1 MKKMMM
7 ALSLALLWVASLF
20 AQGEGTNIDNTFRF
34 VYADGT
40 EVPNGT
46 VLNLTKMEQDLFD
59 EWQINSGLYVENTS
73 STSEY
78 IRVTMTVKSL
88 SENSSMKFCV
98 LEKCNNYKSV
108 GIYSKEG
115 LESAGKKDNLQLE
128 WLPAC
133 TKDEKGAET
142 PLYGNASVTLKIEHL
157 DASGK
162 TVLGTGPTITLNF
175 TYADPTGIEKVDAKA
190 DKTEVS
196 RYNANGQVLTAP
208 QKGLNIVKYADG
220 TSAKVLV
227 K

>member
-88 SENSSMKFCV
+88 SENSSMKFLMQAMKRICS
-98 LEKCNNYKSV
+98 C
-108 GIYSKEG
+108 
-115 LESAGKKDNLQLE
+115 
-128 WLPAC
+128 WLP
-133 TKDEKGAET
+133 KMRQL
-142 PLYGNASVTLKIEHL
+142 PLQ
-157 DASGK
+157 D
-162 TVLGTGPTITLNF
+162 
-175 TYADPTGIEKVDAKA
+175 GI
-190 DKTEVS
+190 
-196 RYNANGQVLTAP
+196 R
-208 QKGLNIVKYADG
+208 
-220 TSAKVLV
+220 
-227 K
+227 